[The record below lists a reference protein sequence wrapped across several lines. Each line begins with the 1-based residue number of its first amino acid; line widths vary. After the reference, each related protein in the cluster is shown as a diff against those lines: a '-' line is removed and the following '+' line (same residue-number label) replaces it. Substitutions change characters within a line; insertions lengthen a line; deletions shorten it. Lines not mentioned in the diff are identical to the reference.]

1 VNKLT
6 VMVGKGS
13 PRLNMVGRVSP
24 KYNRFLHITTTI
36 KKKSVSSPKGM
47 ILLVSISVHCPFLLF
62 PHIDY
67 PLFYVG
73 KKRASWN
80 PDLEKSLV
88 EILLEHK
95 DIAARGDNGC
105 WSSEGWTK
113 MIQEFHTRNSY
124 VNFNRNQIQEKE
136 GQLKRDY
143 KMLKEAR
150 K

>member
-6 VMVGKGS
+6 VIVGKGS
-13 PRLNMVGRVSP
+13 PRLNMIRRVSP
-24 KYNRFLHITTTI
+24 KHNRFLPITTAI

-47 ILLVSISVHCPFLLF
+47 ILLVLISVHCPFLLF
-62 PHIDY
+62 PHIAY

-80 PDLEKSLV
+80 PDLEKSLM

-95 DIAARGDNGC
+95 DTGAQGDNGC
-105 WSSEGWTK
+105 WTSEGWTK

-124 VNFNRNQIQEKE
+124 VNFNRNQI
-136 GQLKRDY
+136 
-143 KMLKEAR
+143 
-150 K
+150 